1 MFAHPRSRV
10 PLGRTFSTPPN
21 NMHNMAFFMYS
32 CPWMDGA
39 SDLLSNSNI
48 STFLLWAS
56 FLHFWTSSLVIK
68 SVDSSLSCDMLL
80 ASRIVLKETNE
91 EHYATANK
99 WRTLCNCKQMKHI
112 MQLQINE
119 EHYAT
124 ANKWST
130 LCNCKQMKNTIQLQ
144 TNEAHYATANKSAND
159 YWNLWS
165 IWGTVKSWKSVTK
178 N

>member
-112 MQLQINE
+112 MQLQTNE
-119 EHYAT
+119 EHYTT
-124 ANKWST
+124 ANKWSA
-130 LCNCKQMKNTIQLQ
+130 LCNCKQISQWLLESVEHLRYCQVLK
-144 TNEAHYATANKSAND
+144 ECNKELN
-159 YWNLWS
+159 
-165 IWGTVKSWKSVTK
+165 IWYQKSVWI
-178 N
+178 